1 MQSYPARALG
11 RRLQVDWARDPRVGP
26 RVLMSL
32 RAHLGG
38 ETLFSMAYSLMDG
51 ASYHLFSF
59 VFRCISMD
67 PIQAQRSSLH
77 RSPTS
82 KLPSSVME
90 RKTREKRKRKKRVEE
105 ISQDERKKIREEE
118 RRKIMKEMKR
128 EKHASYSSHNSCKSL
143 SEELRDYYE
152 GRDRSHLRPHSH
164 RREKERKPQEANI
177 KLSYF
182 HGKDNV
188 EANLD
193 WEIRPKDDKG
203 KTIEKQAPKAS
214 MQEKTSSIKCFKCL
228 GRGHITSQCP
238 TTKTMIMRGQDIYSS
253 QDEATTSPSSS
264 ESEKAKGEES
274 KGQPLVVKEKC
285 KEVSVSSKSLAKKE
299 THFTIKTNIK
309 ETFPLRQPPHFLFCK
324 KALASIATPLGLEF
338 IPQVK
343 KLSDEGLVRKSL
355 NPCALLVPKIGVEGR
370 SPEYEEPRDL
380 RTNPFQGGGNDA
392 ILSRKGIGILPSF
405 LSKAHLGGEALFSMA
420 YSLMDGAS
428 SHLFSFVFRC
438 ISMVENHH

>member
-1 MQSYPARALG
+1 
-11 RRLQVDWARDPRVGP
+11 
-26 RVLMSL
+26 
-32 RAHLGG
+32 
-38 ETLFSMAYSLMDG
+38 
-51 ASYHLFSF
+51 
-59 VFRCISMD
+59 
-67 PIQAQRSSLH
+67 
-77 RSPTS
+77 
-82 KLPSSVME
+82 
-90 RKTREKRKRKKRVEE
+90 
-105 ISQDERKKIREEE
+105 
-118 RRKIMKEMKR
+118 MKEMKR
-128 EKHASYSSHNSCKSL
+128 EKYASYSSHNSCKSL

-152 GRDRSHLRPHSH
+152 GRH
-164 RREKERKPQEANI
+164 R
-177 KLSYF
+177 
-182 HGKDNV
+182 KDNV

-193 WEIRPKDDKG
+193 WEIRVEQQLKKKSTSKSYGSHSYPKKDQGQGIFGVTPSKPKDDKG

-264 ESEKAKGEES
+264 ESEKAKAEES
-274 KGQPLVVKEKC
+274 SEEIYPQEEGQPLVVKEKC

-324 KALASIATPLGLEF
+324 KALASIATPIGLEF

-343 KLSDEGLVRKSL
+343 KLLDEGLVHKSL
-355 NPCALLVPKIGVEGR
+355 DPCALLVPKIGVEGR
-370 SPEYEEPRDL
+370 SPEYEEPQDL
-380 RTNPFQGGGNDA
+380 RSNPFQGGGNDA
-392 ILSRKGIGILPSF
+392 ILPHKGIGILPSF
-405 LSKAHLGGEALFSMA
+405 LSKAHLGGEAPSSMA
-420 YSLMDGAS
+420 YSLVDGAS